1 MAKAVSTRK
10 APVRKK
16 TSSVVEAAT
25 GAIKMPISFKEFAKK
40 PTAAIA
46 FLAVT
51 GIAYVYVDLKKIFEN
66 NSVQQNVRIDKLVES
81 ANKNVSKNG
90 EVQQKAAQKANEI
103 VDKAADKITTLKSEV
118 SQLKTQLNET
128 KAKLDSANSI
138 DDSKPFSIKG
148 AGG

>member
-10 APVRKK
+10 TPTRKK
-16 TSSVVEAAT
+16 PSSVVEAAT

-66 NSVQQNVRIDKLVES
+66 NSAQQNVRIDKLEYRDS
-81 ANKNVSKNG
+81 
-90 EVQQKAAQKANEI
+90 
-103 VDKAADKITTLKSEV
+103 
-118 SQLKTQLNET
+118 LKTVVIRR
-128 KAKLDSANSI
+128 LDSSNASSSARFEMLESLN
-138 DDSKPFSIKG
+138 KIKNP
-148 AGG
+148 

>member
-10 APVRKK
+10 PPVRKK

-66 NSVQQNVRIDKLVES
+66 NSVQQNVRIDKLEYRDS
-81 ANKNVSKNG
+81 
-90 EVQQKAAQKANEI
+90 
-103 VDKAADKITTLKSEV
+103 
-118 SQLKTQLNET
+118 LKTVVIRR
-128 KAKLDSANSI
+128 LDSSNASSSARFEMLESLN
-138 DDSKPFSIKG
+138 KIKNP
-148 AGG
+148 

>member
-10 APVRKK
+10 TPVRKK
-16 TSSVVEAAT
+16 TPSIVETAT

-66 NSVQQNVRIDKLVES
+66 NSTQQNVRIDKLEYRDS
-81 ANKNVSKNG
+81 
-90 EVQQKAAQKANEI
+90 
-103 VDKAADKITTLKSEV
+103 
-118 SQLKTQLNET
+118 LKTIVIRR
-128 KAKLDSANSI
+128 LDSSNASSSARFEMLESLNKI
-138 DDSKPFSIKG
+138 QNP
-148 AGG
+148 